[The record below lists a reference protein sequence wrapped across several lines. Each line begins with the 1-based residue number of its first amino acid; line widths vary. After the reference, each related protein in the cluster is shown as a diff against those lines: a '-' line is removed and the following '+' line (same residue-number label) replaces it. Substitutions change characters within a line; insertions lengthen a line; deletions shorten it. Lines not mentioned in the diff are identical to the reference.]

1 MKNFARKLLSVLLA
15 TAMAAGC
22 AVTALAAET
31 TAATAAATAASDYSV
46 KFQDGNKMIYTQN
59 GKTYT
64 YKVKNTDVT
73 LTTDKDGDF
82 LVCYYNADG
91 DYRAMSLEKQTSLTI
106 SGALASLTLNESLAG
121 KTTINLYANVDNLS
135 VETANKVNV
144 YGKVATMNVSA
155 AATITVK
162 NGGVVSVQTLRTSK
176 ATVSVEKGGS
186 IVKSNTVT
194 DPQPEPQKEPTSS
207 KRSYR
212 LNISTIYTESGTR
225 LSELRDELNNRVTA
239 YDSKNNEYVSGT
251 AIWVKSGSTTVE
263 KDGTYSFKFN
273 PDSSRYASTTGKVT
287 ICVDEV
293 HGYASLVYVQ
303 DSFTFSPYQTL
314 GEFQYALEGAVYA
327 VDNYGNYVSG
337 TLKWNDGVYTVV
349 EDGNYYGFTFIPSS
363 SKYRR
368 IEGSLRAMSALP
380 QGNTSVDPYVDDNY
394 GE

>member
-31 TAATAAATAASDYSV
+31 TTATAAAATAASDYSV

-106 SGALASLTLNESLAG
+106 SGALASLTLNESLSG

-155 AATITVK
+155 AANITVK

-186 IVKSNTVT
+186 IVKSNTVV
-194 DPQPEPQKEPTSS
+194 DPQPAPDPAPT

-212 LNISTIYTESGTR
+212 LNISTIYTEEGTR

-251 AIWVKSGSTTVE
+251 AIWVKSGSTTVD

-303 DSFTFSPYQTL
+303 DYISYSGYQTL
-314 GEFQYALEGAVYA
+314 SELQYALEGAVYA

-337 TLKWNDGVYTVV
+337 TLKWNDPLYTTV
-349 EDGNYYGFTFIPSS
+349 ENGNYYGFTFIPSS

-368 IEGSLRAMSALP
+368 IEGSIRAMSALP
-380 QGNTSVDPYVDDNY
+380 QGNTDPVVVDDDY